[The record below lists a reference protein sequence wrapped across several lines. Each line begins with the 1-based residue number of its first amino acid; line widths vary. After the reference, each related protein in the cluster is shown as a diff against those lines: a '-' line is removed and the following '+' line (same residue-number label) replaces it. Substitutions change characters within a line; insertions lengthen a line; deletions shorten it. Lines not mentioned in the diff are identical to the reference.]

1 MELNIHAQKNPG
13 AATAASHKQADSKTA
28 KDLESLRTSC
38 RNFEAIYIQ
47 EMYKAMRK
55 TVPDSGLFE
64 KDMASE
70 LYKELLD
77 MEMAKATAAG
87 KGNGIGEAMYQQL
100 KEKMGPQR

>member
-1 MELNIHAQKNPG
+1 MELNIQTQNIPE
-13 AATAASHKQADSKTA
+13 AATAATHKHADTRTD
-28 KDLESLRTSC
+28 KDLESLRKSC
-38 RNFEAIYIQ
+38 RDFEAIYIQ

-64 KDMASE
+64 KNMASE

-87 KGNGIGEAMYQQL
+87 KGNGIGEAMYQQM
-100 KEKMGPQR
+100 KDKIAPQK

>member
-1 MELNIHAQKNPG
+1 MKTMNIP
-13 AATAASHKQADSKTA
+13 AATTA
-28 KDLESLRTSC
+28 TTSTDRSSTSNRDLQSLRKSC
-38 RNFEAIYIQ
+38 REFEAIYIQ

-70 LYKELLD
+70 LYRETLD

-87 KGNGIGEAMYQQL
+87 KGTGIGEAMYQQM
-100 KEKMGPQR
+100 KGKMKQNK